1 MAALRG
7 GAVDGDV
14 WLADAATAAA
24 ARNDAAFL
32 KALAA
37 RGEKPAG
44 PELIAI
50 ATRVAEHWARGG
62 PAEELRACWHRCPAA
77 IRP

>member
-7 GAVDGDV
+7 GAVGGDV
-14 WLADAATAAA
+14 WLPEAATSAA

-50 ATRVAEHWARGG
+50 ADPRGRALGARRTR
-62 PAEELRACWHRCPAA
+62 
-77 IRP
+77 